1 MVTGTEIGGVVGKV
15 FGIAVPFLKT
25 QAERSEWCQQKLKD
39 LGIPEAEHPN
49 DFKTVYAIALVK
61 CAAEVQNRE
70 TWELMSRLLKE
81 ETIVEAFR
89 STYNQGDYSILLGA
103 VEKCL
108 EQLALGDEIRELGI
122 DCKPICYDFTQ
133 RFLQVAQRSQTPA
146 QSFQSLEAK
155 IYHRQSQRTIL
166 ELRQEIQLLAETVTK
181 LLPAGKPEDL
191 PQESVLAK
199 QMRSWF
205 EVLNYE
211 FDDYQHVD
219 ERGFE
224 WIIRIKARR
233 GYDRVLI
240 RGVDGEARVSDV
252 RRLQAVAEGQ
262 KLDEILLVA
271 TLRISP
277 AAKTLWEEDDRFRC
291 LTFDELLDDEA
302 DFSTYLDWLE
312 GEIQKRDIADRYVPL
327 ACSKE
332 EVDHQLVAL
341 GERSRYGEAEG
352 WIDGCVDRWL
362 EDSSKEH
369 VSVLGVFGKG
379 KTWFTL
385 HYAWKALQKY
395 RDAKAKGVARPRLPL
410 IIPLRDYAKAAKVD
424 NIIAGFFFTEHN
436 IRLTAEVFD
445 QLNQM
450 GKLLL
455 IFDGFDEMAARV
467 DRQQMI
473 EQFWELAKLV
483 KPGAKVILTCRTEH
497 FPQALEGR
505 RFFNSEIQASID
517 RLQALPKTQFEVL
530 ELEKFSDDQIRQVL
544 SFQASDATIETVM
557 GNPQLLDLARRPV
570 MVELVIEAMPEIESG
585 KPIDL
590 ARVYLY
596 AVQRKMARDIQS
608 GRTFTSMADK
618 LYFLCELSWEMVR
631 SDRMS
636 LNYRDFPDRL
646 QKFFG
651 PVVQESKTLDYWQQD
666 MRAQSMLIRNSEGDY
681 TPAHRS
687 LLEFFV
693 AYRLVAMLGVM
704 DADFMTVAVRSDGQL
719 DESVAAKSYDWKEY
733 FQHQLDDQGEI
744 MPMAQITRFSQESL
758 GEIYSAL
765 QGSPLAKAVLEL
777 AIPMLDAGTVRDR
790 LLDLVRTTRGKTI
803 AEAGYVGTNAIE
815 LLLGQQPYAL
825 DRANLSGVVLRN
837 LNLMN
842 RRLRQ
847 TNLSGSTLAGVAFN
861 RVLSEVL
868 SVAYSPDGIRM
879 AIGDKAGRLQ
889 VWDAQTG
896 EVLLLWEGHSD
907 TVSSVVYSPDG
918 KTIASGSYDNTV
930 KVWDGLTG
938 ELLRTLDGHEDEV
951 WSVMYSPDGKMIASG
966 SSDNTVKIR
975 DGLTGELLRTLDG
988 HENTVSSMVY
998 SPNGKTIATGSLDNM
1013 VKIWDGLTGELSRT
1027 LEGHL
1032 DMVFS
1037 VVYSPDGET
1046 IASGSSDTTVK
1057 VWNGLTGELLRTLQG
1072 HSDKVDSV
1080 VYSPDGK
1087 TIASGSDDTT
1097 VKIWDALTG
1106 ELLRTSEGH
1115 SNGVTSVV
1123 YSPDGETIA
1132 SGSVDETVKVWDRW
1146 TSELLRTLE
1155 GHPGWVTSVVY
1166 SPDGKTIA
1174 NSSADKMVK
1183 VWDGVTGE
1191 LLRTLE
1197 GHSDIVWSVVYSP
1210 EGKMIASSSGD
1221 KTMKVWDV
1229 LTGALLRTSQSHSDT
1244 ILSVV
1249 YSPDGKTIASGS
1261 GYKTVEV
1268 WNVLTGELLQ
1278 TLADHSDT
1286 ILSVVYSPDG
1296 KTIVSS
1302 SEDKTV
1308 KVWNVLT
1315 GELLQTLEGHSDRI
1329 WSVVYSPD
1337 GKTIASGSH
1346 DKTVKVWDGGTGNLL
1361 RTLEG
1366 HSDMVLSVI
1375 YSPDG
1380 KMIAS
1385 GGVGKT
1391 VKVWDPSTGALL
1403 QTLEGHS
1410 SNVWSVVY
1418 SPDGKTIASGS
1429 SDGTIRFW
1437 DTETWQCRETIDNRL
1452 YANLNITD
1460 VKGITEAQRRTLK
1473 AYGAVEEVRI
1483 ENAEVRME
1491 EME

>member
-369 VSVLGVFGKG
+369 VSVLGEFGTG

-651 PVVQESKTLDYWQQD
+651 PVVEESKMLDYWQQD
-666 MRAQSMLIRNSEGDY
+666 MRAQTMLIRNSEGDY

-704 DADFMTVAVRSDGQL
+704 DADFMTVAVRSGTQL
-719 DESVAAKSYDWKEY
+719 DSSVAAKVYEWKDY
-733 FQHQLDDQGEI
+733 FQHQLDAQGEI
-744 MPMAQITRFSQESL
+744 LPMAQISSFGQESL
-758 GEIYSAL
+758 AEIYQAL
-765 QGSPLAKAVLEL
+765 QGSPLAKAVLDL
-777 AIPMLDAGTVRDR
+777 AIPMLEAGTVRDR

-803 AEAGYVGTNAIE
+803 GEAGYVGSNGIE

-825 DRANLSGVVLRN
+825 DSANLSGVVLRN
-837 LNLMN
+837 LNLIN

-847 TNLSGSTLAGVAFN
+847 TNLSGSTLAGVVFN
-861 RVLSEVL
+861 RILSGVQ
-868 SVAYSPDGIRM
+868 SVAYSPDGTRM
-879 AIGDKAGRLQ
+879 AIGDDTGRLQ
-889 VWDAQTG
+889 VWDAQTS
-896 EVLLLWEGHSD
+896 EVLLLWDGHSSQ
-907 TVSSVVYSPDG
+907 VSSVVYSPDG
-918 KTIASGSYDNTV
+918 KTIASGSYDKTV
-930 KVWDGLTG
+930 KLWDGLTG
-938 ELLRTLDGHEDEV
+938 TLSHILKGH
-951 WSVMYSPDGKMIASG
+951 
-966 SSDNTVKIR
+966 SDWV
-975 DGLTGELLRTLDG
+975 
-988 HENTVSSMVY
+988 H
-998 SPNGKTIATGSLDNM
+998 
-1013 VKIWDGLTGELSRT
+1013 
-1027 LEGHL
+1027 
-1032 DMVFS
+1032 S
-1037 VVYSPDGET
+1037 VVYSPDGKT
-1046 IASGSSDTTVK
+1046 IVSGNGDATMK
-1057 VWNGLTGELLRTLQG
+1057 VWDGVTGVLLRTLEG
-1072 HSDKVDSV
+1072 YSDSINSV

-1087 TIASGSDDTT
+1087 TIASGSND
-1097 VKIWDALTG
+1097 
-1106 ELLRTSEGH
+1106 
-1115 SNGVTSVV
+1115 N
-1123 YSPDGETIA
+1123 
-1132 SGSVDETVKVWDRW
+1132 TVKVWDGM
-1146 TSELLRTLE
+1146 TGALLRTLE
-1155 GHPGWVTSVVY
+1155 GHSDSVYSVVY

-1174 NSSADKMVK
+1174 SGSNDNTVK
-1183 VWDGVTGE
+1183 VWDGVTGALLRTLE
-1191 LLRTLE
+1191 GYSDMVLSVVYSPDGKSIASGSYDYTVKVWDSVTGVLLRTLESHSDEVNSVMYSPDGKSIASGSRDSRIKVWDGLTGALLQTLEGNSGWVNSVSYSPDGMSIVSGNDDTMQVWDGSTGELLRTIEEYSDMVRSVAYSSDGMSIVSGNAVGTVNVWDGLTGELLRILEEYSGGVWSVVYSPDGTSIASGHDDGMVKVWDELTGDLLRTLE
-1197 GHSDIVWSVVYSP
+1197 GHSREV
-1210 EGKMIASSSGD
+1210 
-1221 KTMKVWDV
+1221 
-1229 LTGALLRTSQSHSDT
+1229 R
-1244 ILSVV
+1244 SVV

-1261 GYKTVEV
+1261 GDATVKV
-1268 WNVLTGELLQ
+1268 WDALTGDLLR
-1278 TLADHSDT
+1278 TLEGHS
-1286 ILSVVYSPDG
+1286 IWVSSVVYSPDG
-1296 KTIVSS
+1296 KLIT
-1302 SEDKTV
+1302 
-1308 KVWNVLT
+1308 
-1315 GELLQTLEGHSDRI
+1315 
-1329 WSVVYSPD
+1329 
-1337 GKTIASGSH
+1337 SGSG
-1346 DKTVKVWDGGTGNLL
+1346 DTTVKVWDGLTGALL

-1366 HSDMVLSVI
+1366 H
-1375 YSPDG
+1375 
-1380 KMIAS
+1380 
-1385 GGVGKT
+1385 
-1391 VKVWDPSTGALL
+1391 WDR
-1403 QTLEGHS
+1403 
-1410 SNVWSVVY
+1410 VWSVVY

-1437 DTETWQCRETIDNRL
+1437 DTETWQCRDMIDNRL
-1452 YANLNITD
+1452 YANLNITN

-1473 AYGAVEEVRI
+1473 AYGAVEEV
-1483 ENAEVRME
+1483 
-1491 EME
+1491 